1 MSARENLLD
10 AVGFADAMNLG
21 SEPEALVDAHRAEVL
36 AEAADLLAELGTPIY
51 GARSEHERGLM
62 YGAERLRTLARMAA
76 DPVKADRM
84 QDAVDTLA
92 TQSGP
97 ARPKPDPTAEVDR
110 WNSQYPVGTPVFAYP
125 GCRPEDDPKC
135 TQLTTRTRSA
145 ASVLGGHNAVVWVEG
160 HGACISL
167 THVYPRPE
175 TGGAS

>member
-1 MSARENLLD
+1 MSARDGIENLWD
-10 AVGFADAMNLG
+10 RATPVGPL
-21 SEPEALVDAHRAEVL
+21 LDAHRADVL

-84 QDAVDTLA
+84 QDTVDTLA

-97 ARPKPDPTAEVDR
+97 AQPKPDPTAEVDR
-110 WNSQYPVGTPVFAYP
+110 WNTLYPVATPVFAYP
-125 GCRPEDDPKC
+125 GCRPEDDPNC
-135 TQLTTRTRSA
+135 TQIVTHTRSEA
-145 ASVLGGHNAVVWVEG
+145 FVNGGHTAAVWVAG
-160 HGACISL
+160 YSAYIAL
-167 THVYPRPE
+167 THVDPRPE